1 MDVGRPLISVI
12 TVCYQA
18 EEFLEQ
24 CIQSVIAQDCPDF
37 EYIVIDGG
45 SSDGTVSIIEKYQDR
60 LAYWH
65 SKPDR
70 GLSHAFNL
78 GIEQSRGEW
87 LAFLNSDDRYVSP
100 SVLSNLAGILRKE
113 KNVDVIHGRIQHI
126 KRQKEPVPQ
135 SEEIGGAWSWGRFR
149 RYSTIPHPAAFVNR
163 RLIEQVGWFDEDF
176 RNALDYELFLRKRSE
191 LVVRYVPELIAQ
203 MRIGGIST
211 DGVERS
217 LRESRDA
224 QIKNRA
230 NGVGLSYFWWGYFS
244 LRVLVKRMLFGW
256 RDE

>member
-1 MDVGRPLISVI
+1 MEAERPLISVI

-24 CIQSVIAQDCPDF
+24 CIQSVIAQDCHDF
-37 EYIVIDGG
+37 EYILIDGG
-45 SSDGTVSIIEKYQDR
+45 SSDGTVRIIEKYQDR

-70 GLSHAFNL
+70 GLSHAFNQGL
-78 GIEQSRGEW
+78 EQSRGEW
-87 LAFLNSDDRYVSP
+87 LAFLNSDDRYASP
-100 SVLSNLAGILRKE
+100 SVLSNLANVLREE
-113 KNVDVIHGRIQHI
+113 KNADVVHGRIQHI
-126 KRQKEPVPQ
+126 KRQSEPVPQ
-135 SEEIGGAWSWGRFR
+135 SKEIGRTWSWNRFR
-149 RYSTIPHPAAFVNR
+149 RYSTIPHPAAFINR
-163 RLIEQVGWFDEDF
+163 RLIDQVGKFDEDF
-176 RNALDYELFLRKRSE
+176 RNALDYELFLRKGPE
-191 LVVRYVPELIAQ
+191 LVVRYVPELVAQ

-230 NGVGLSYFWWGYFS
+230 NGIGLAYFWWGYFS
-244 LRVLVKRMLFGW
+244 LRAMAKRTLFAQN
-256 RDE
+256 DD

>member
-1 MDVGRPLISVI
+1 MTLKRPLISVV

-24 CIQSVIAQDCPDF
+24 CIQSVVEQDFTDF

-45 SSDGTVSIIEKYQDR
+45 SSDGTVKIIKKYQDK

-78 GIEQSRGEW
+78 GIEKSKGEW

-100 SVLSNLAGILRKE
+100 RALSQCADTLRKE
-113 KNVDVIHGRIQHI
+113 NNADVIYGRIQHI
-126 KRQKEPVPQ
+126 KRQADPVPQ
-135 SEEIGGAWSWGRFR
+135 SDEIGGRWCWRDYK
-149 RYSTIPHPAAFVNR
+149 RYSTIPHPAAFLNR
-163 RLIEQVGWFDEDF
+163 RLIGQIGWFDENF
-176 RNALDYELFLRKRSE
+176 RNALDYELFLRKGPA
-191 LVVRYVPELIAQ
+191 LATHYIPELIAQ

-211 DGVERS
+211 EGVERS

-224 QIKNRA
+224 QIKNGA
-230 NGVGLSYFWWGYFS
+230 NSVALAYFWWWYFS
-244 LRVLVKRMLFGW
+244 ARAFIKRMIPWLT
-256 RDE
+256 R